1 MLVEKHRTFS
11 MAKKCMLGDN
21 FDNGMIGKLEE
32 SVITFVNWNTR
43 DSTKESKANENFSL
57 V

>member
-1 MLVEKHRTFS
+1 MLVEKYGIFS
-11 MAKKCMLGDN
+11 MVKNCMLGDN

-32 SVITFVNWNTR
+32 SVIIFVNWNIY
-43 DSTKESKANENFSL
+43 DFIKESKVNENFFL

>member
-1 MLVEKHRTFS
+1 
-11 MAKKCMLGDN
+11 MLGDN

-32 SVITFVNWNTR
+32 SVIIFENWNIY
-43 DSTKESKANENFSL
+43 DFSIKESKVNENFFL

>member
-1 MLVEKHRTFS
+1 
-11 MAKKCMLGDN
+11 MLGDN

-32 SVITFVNWNTR
+32 SVIIFVNWNIC
-43 DSTKESKANENFSL
+43 DFIKESKVNENFFL